1 MQVSTDH
8 QLTLI
13 KFLYFNLLKIA
24 AEHIFKQI
32 PKLSPYS
39 ALIDFLGLST
49 TAMLTGVT
57 TPNVS
62 TMFSPS
68 SLQTGQWKRNAKQ
81 VHGSHSTN
89 TFHETLLGR
98 FDPNLISDTTK
109 RSKLV
114 SSLFQLGLIRLIR
127 SLAEHNR

>member
-1 MQVSTDH
+1 MQVSID
-8 QLTLI
+8 QKLTLI
-13 KFLYFNLLKIA
+13 KFLYFNLFKIG

-32 PKLSPYS
+32 PKLSLYS
-39 ALIDFLGLST
+39 ALTDLLVLCT

-81 VHGSHSTN
+81 VHGTQSTN
-89 TFHETLLGR
+89 PFHETLLS
-98 FDPNLISDTTK
+98 FD
-109 RSKLV
+109 
-114 SSLFQLGLIRLIR
+114 FRLYK
-127 SLAEHNR
+127 AK